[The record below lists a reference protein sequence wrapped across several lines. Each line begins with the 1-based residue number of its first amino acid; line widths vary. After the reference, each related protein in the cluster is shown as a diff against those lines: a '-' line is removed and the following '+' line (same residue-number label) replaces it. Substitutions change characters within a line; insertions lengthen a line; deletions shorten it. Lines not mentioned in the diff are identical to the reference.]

1 LLEPRD
7 HAVILHFAIIRR
19 RFILAWN
26 GRINDSILRII
37 FVKRYFD
44 KSDSSKDPSFQQQ
57 KRIGVEF
64 ADGHRFG
71 PVFEHIH
78 IFWDRATGISN
89 GF

>member
-1 LLEPRD
+1 M
-7 HAVILHFAIIRR
+7 RR

-26 GRINDSILRII
+26 GPIDNSILRII

-44 KSDSSKDPSFQQQ
+44 RSGSSKDPGFQQQ

-78 IFWDRATGISN
+78 FVGDRATGISN